1 LNNICSCSNTSVIAL
16 ELILPL
22 PYSTLPHSYFPLG
35 SGRRI
40 TITTAGGGGGGN
52 NRHAARDGGGHGGPM
67 RRETGR
73 QRDQNP
79 YRGDGGRRSGG
90 GGGGGARPHRGHP
103 RVPLIDNED
112 LNAEL
117 DAYMGDAAP
126 VAGGAQEGGG
136 AGGGGGGG
144 GGGRKKGKLT
154 PVITTTAELDAQL
167 AAYTAAPA
175 TDIAK

>member
-1 LNNICSCSNTSVIAL
+1 
-16 ELILPL
+16 
-22 PYSTLPHSYFPLG
+22 
-35 SGRRI
+35 
-40 TITTAGGGGGGN
+40 
-52 NRHAARDGGGHGGPM
+52 M

-79 YRGDGGRRSGG
+79 YRGAGDGGRRSGG
-90 GGGGGARPHRGHP
+90 GGGRGGARPHRGHP

-126 VAGGAQEGGG
+126 GAGAA

-144 GGGRKKGKLT
+144 GGKKKGKLT
-154 PVITTTAELDAQL
+154 PVIATTAELDAQL

-175 TDIAK
+175 TDIA